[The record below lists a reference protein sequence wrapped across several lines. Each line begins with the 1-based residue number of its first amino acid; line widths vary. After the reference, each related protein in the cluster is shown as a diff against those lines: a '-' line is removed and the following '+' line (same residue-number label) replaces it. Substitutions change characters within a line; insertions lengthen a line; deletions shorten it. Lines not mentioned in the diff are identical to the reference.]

1 MYQKVSTGLNF
12 AEREKQILDFWRENK
27 IFEESITSRDG
38 APAFT
43 FHDGPPTA
51 NGKPHIGHVITR
63 SIKDLFPRYKTMKGY
78 QVLRKAGWDTHGLPV
93 ELEVEKHLG
102 ISGKPEIEKY
112 GVEPFIQKCK
122 ESVWTYEGL
131 WREMSERVGFWAD
144 MDNPYVTYHNNYI
157 ESVWWALSEIFK
169 QDLIYKSYRVV
180 PYCPRCGTPLSSHE
194 VAQGYKD
201 VVEDSAYVAFRVK
214 DNEYLLAWTTT
225 PWTLPSNVGLCVNAK
240 EDYVRVAQN
249 GNVYIM
255 AAALV
260 IQVLGEE
267 HEILETFKG
276 ATLEGMKYEPL
287 FSFATPIEENYC
299 TVVCDP
305 YVTLT
310 SGTGIVHI
318 APAFGEDDARISK
331 AYNLPLLQLV
341 DAQGCFT
348 TEVSLWKGMFVKD
361 ADPLIIKEL
370 KIRGQ
375 LYKKQKYEHS
385 YPFCWRCKT
394 PLLYYARDAWFI
406 KVSSL
411 RDKLLAS
418 NAEVNWLPEYMKEG
432 RFGNFLE
439 NVIDWSISRERY
451 WGTPLPIWVCEDEN
465 CNHRH
470 CISSIAELKELG
482 NNVPDNIELHKP
494 YIDAVTLKCQK
505 CGKKMHRTPE
515 VIDCWFDS
523 GSMPFAQWHYPFENK
538 EMFDK
543 HFQADFIA
551 EGTDQTRG
559 WFYSLISIS
568 SMLFGKSPYK
578 NVIVTGLGLDEHG
591 KKMGKS
597 EGNAVSP
604 MDALNKHGAD
614 AVRWFM
620 YVNSAPWFNF
630 RYSDDTVTEGARRF
644 MSTMWNTY
652 AFYVLYAEIDQF
664 NPYEHEIKDLS
675 VLDKWLLSR
684 LNTLVKKVDASLE
697 KFEVTEPARAL
708 DQFVDELSNWYLR
721 RSRERYWVS
730 GMPQDKINA
739 YKILHH
745 ALVTLTKLSA
755 PFVPFVTEQIYQNLV
770 ANLDSTAPK
779 SIHLCNYPAA
789 DKTAID
795 PALES
800 QMASTIDI
808 VVQGR
813 AARNASNVKTRQ
825 PLSEMMVV
833 TANKMS
839 DESLLEVVCE
849 ELNVKKVTFVNDATE
864 YVGYSFK
871 PQLRTLGPRYG
882 KLVPKI
888 AAELNVNPD
897 KTMTD
902 LRAGLFKTEIEG
914 TAIELTMDDVLV
926 ETIQKEGFATA
937 SDKGVT
943 VVLNTTLTPALV
955 EEGNKNELVSKWQNM
970 RREAGLEVTDRIHA
984 GYSNNAVLSEVIT
997 NNIEEISATLLA
1009 DEIAQNAP
1017 PEGAFAKEWN
1027 VNGEDIELWVKKA

>member
-1 MYQKVSTGLNF
+1 
-12 AEREKQILDFWRENK
+12 
-27 IFEESITSRDG
+27 
-38 APAFT
+38 
-43 FHDGPPTA
+43 
-51 NGKPHIGHVITR
+51 
-63 SIKDLFPRYKTMKGY
+63 
-78 QVLRKAGWDTHGLPV
+78 
-93 ELEVEKHLG
+93 
-102 ISGKPEIEKY
+102 
-112 GVEPFIQKCK
+112 
-122 ESVWTYEGL
+122 
-131 WREMSERVGFWAD
+131 MSERVGFWAD